1 MSACGTSRHFAAKQQ
16 FGRYRGSSGHA
27 RRRFHIPSRNGVIV
41 HRRPRRSKMALT
53 RSVRPASKTRRF
65 GRRVMRK
72 CGSKNTSARMNR
84 SRPRDRR
91 TRDRLLRAARFRRN
105 RVCCAKPTRAPPALW
120 IRTKAGGAWPPAVAA
135 TGRTVGGLS
144 EGRAGKQR
152 DQRESSKKRFHHTS
166 PVDGRTVRGSCNSGR
181 PTARALQLLSFAF
194 CRPCG
199 VGFYSKAAT
208 THPC

>member
-1 MSACGTSRHFAAKQQ
+1 MGTRPRRADWTIRRCRRADRVGSKFAAPHMSPRGTSRHFAAKQQ

-91 TRDRLLRAARFRRN
+91 TRDRLLRAHDSDGTVCVARN
-105 RVCCAKPTRAPPALW
+105 PPAHHP
-120 IRTKAGGAWPPAVAA
+120 RYGFAP
-135 TGRTVGGLS
+135 
-144 EGRAGKQR
+144 KQGELGP
-152 DQRESSKKRFHHTS
+152 Q
-166 PVDGRTVRGSCNSGR
+166 P
-181 PTARALQLLSFAF
+181 
-194 CRPCG
+194 
-199 VGFYSKAAT
+199 
-208 THPC
+208 